1 MLPSNAQCREFRE
14 CRWLFGAGYAL
25 RYVKWD
31 ANLMKVKLTPSI
43 RSVDMLLM
51 HESIVKNQGH
61 TALDYYDRMDTPT
74 ILEYEGY
81 K

>member
-1 MLPSNAQCREFRE
+1 
-14 CRWLFGAGYAL
+14 
-25 RYVKWD
+25 
-31 ANLMKVKLTPSI
+31 MKVKLTPSI

>member
-14 CRWLFGAGYAL
+14 CKWLFGAV
-25 RYVKWD
+25 RYVKWN

-43 RSVDMLLM
+43 RSVDMLLL

-61 TALDYYDRMDTPT
+61 AALDIYDRMDTPT